1 MRPTESVRSER
12 ADVLVIGG
20 GVTGA
25 FTTFEL
31 VKRGYSVTVLEKAN
45 LGNGS
50 SSRSAACI
58 RAQWDDRENVIAM
71 MYTEAFYSR
80 FYDVLEVPVDD
91 RRETIFTKNGYLFLY
106 EDPASAEPGSQA
118 SLSNSWEKA
127 RAAARMQQQLG
138 LPVEILKPEEV
149 NARWQHLNP
158 SRIIGATWC
167 PEDGFLNHDLLYLL
181 AFKRAQALGAQV
193 VTGAEVTGE
202 KHANGR
208 IVSLQT
214 SKGEF
219 HAGWIVNATSQW
231 APRVSRLLGGSD
243 LPIAPLKRY
252 LYHVS
257 PDPRQFTTDAWKTY
271 PMTIYGMGP
280 GRGAYTRPHHSEL
293 MYGWSHTA
301 DPEPDFTDEDQD
313 TVGSRFHHDSADP
326 GAHWLNLRLSI
337 QGFSQQI
344 AHAGKPRTTCGY
356 YDETPDRYPILDV
369 DPKVQN
375 LVHAAGFS
383 GHGLMMAPATSLV
396 IAGLIDGGGLIAEN
410 KVLLPPGFLEKNL
423 AFSSEAFS
431 LQRDFNAK
439 KEGAYI

>member
-1 MRPTESVRSER
+1 MRPTESARSVR

-25 FTTFEL
+25 LTTFEL
-31 VKRGYSVTVLEKAN
+31 EMRGYSVIALEKAG

-58 RAQWDDRENVIAM
+58 RAQFGDRENVIAM

-80 FYDVLEVPVDD
+80 FYDVLDVPADN
-91 RRETIFTKNGYLFLY
+91 RRETIFTKSGYLFLY

-118 SLSNSWEKA
+118 SLSEAW
-127 RAAARMQQQLG
+127 RAAYTAARMQQHLG

-149 NARWQHLNP
+149 HARWPHLDP

-181 AFKRAQALGAQV
+181 AFSRAQALGAQV
-193 VTGAEVTGE
+193 VTGAEVTGAT
-202 KHANGR
+202 HANGR
-208 IVSLQT
+208 IVSVQT

-219 HAGWIVNATSQW
+219 HADWVVNATSQW
-231 APRVSRLLGGSD
+231 APRVSKLLGGGD
-243 LPIAPLKRY
+243 LPIAPVKRY

-257 PDPRQFTTDAWKTY
+257 PDPRQFVTDAWKTY
-271 PMTIYGMGP
+271 PMTIYGMGA

-293 MYGWSHTA
+293 MYGWAHQA
-301 DPEPDFTDEDQD
+301 EPEPDFTDEDQD
-313 TVGSRFHHDSADP
+313 AVGSRFHHDSADP
-326 GAHWLNLRLSI
+326 DAHWLNLRLSI
-337 QGFSQQI
+337 QDFSQQI
-344 AHAGKPRTTCGY
+344 AHAGKPRTSCGY
-356 YDETPDRYPILDV
+356 YDETPDRHPILDV
-369 DPKVQN
+369 DPKVGN

-383 GHGLMMAPATSLV
+383 GHGLMMAPVSSLV
-396 IAGLIDGGGLIAEN
+396 IAGLIDGGGSIADN

-423 AFSSEAFS
+423 ALSSEAFS
-431 LQRDFNAK
+431 LRRDFYARR
-439 KEGAYI
+439 EGHYL